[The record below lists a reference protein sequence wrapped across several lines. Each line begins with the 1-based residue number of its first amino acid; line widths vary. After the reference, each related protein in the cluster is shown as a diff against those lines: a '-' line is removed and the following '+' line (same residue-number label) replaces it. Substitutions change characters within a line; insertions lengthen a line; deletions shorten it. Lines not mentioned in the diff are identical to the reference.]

1 MFNFTTTSP
10 GTVVRLL
17 VKKRCM
23 NCSFECGAHAD
34 IALTLLTQQCIEGTS
49 KLTPNIKS
57 INYLFCMYGQVEP
70 WL

>member
-34 IALTLLTQQCIEGTS
+34 IALTLLTQQCI
-49 KLTPNIKS
+49 
-57 INYLFCMYGQVEP
+57 
-70 WL
+70 